1 MKGNIMLELNDYK
14 CVEKYESGIYKG
26 IPMEYRNHPKVQ
38 ELMKTRLFTVRY
50 RGKSK
55 PYYNRPID
63 FCHKDYAETFA
74 IYPYSNYEE
83 FRTKDD
89 YIGLDLETFGLE
101 SPDYYSSEYAEISAF
116 KDKHRELVCE
126 VAEKINKLFT

>member
-1 MKGNIMLELNDYK
+1 MLELNDYK
-14 CVEKYESGIYKG
+14 CTEKYESGIYKG

-55 PYYNRPID
+55 PYYNRPVD
-63 FCHKDYAETFA
+63 FCHKDYADSFA

-89 YIGLDLETFGLE
+89 YIGLE
-101 SPDYYSSEYAEISAF
+101 SPDR
-116 KDKHRELVCE
+116 DKHRELVCE
-126 VAEKINKLFT
+126 VAEKINKLFTWHSL

>member
-1 MKGNIMLELNDYK
+1 MLELNDYK

-55 PYYNRPID
+55 PYYNRPVD

-89 YIGLDLETFGLE
+89 YIGLE
-101 SPDYYSSEYAEISAF
+101 SPDYYNAEYAEVKEF

-126 VAEKINKLFT
+126 VAKKINKLFT